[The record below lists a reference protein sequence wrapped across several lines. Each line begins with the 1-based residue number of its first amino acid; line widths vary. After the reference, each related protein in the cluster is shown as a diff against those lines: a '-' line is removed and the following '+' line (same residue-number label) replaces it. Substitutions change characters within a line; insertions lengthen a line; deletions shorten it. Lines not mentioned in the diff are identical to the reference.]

1 MTEQE
6 EIDVMREEINLT
18 TNLFYET
25 YNEKEY
31 NEKED
36 ALFYLLNPCYKDTL
50 DKCYYSVLSYKLYE
64 CYSKEDF
71 KRQIKVGVDWADYE
85 KNRDTGNKSTYR
97 LFNEKNGVILSG
109 EVLNSTNNIIKC
121 YIDDINNIKSG
132 AKIEEINQKE
142 NNVNSKIDKEEYK
155 YWATLLIAYFK
166 HHKVDE
172 GDIKIFINNIKK
184 SKFKLACENA
194 NSIPKEYIEGCVA
207 WFDKFS
213 CLAKMFF
220 HLATTIGNVM
230 PWPLHYN
237 YNPKNDELDIVQ
249 TKYQYYIGLYSK
261 VDNTGIDKGSWIKAF
276 VEGYYLQDFI
286 TNDMTRAIEF
296 LNLDKV
302 CKQKDYFLQK
312 WFENIINKINNSSED
327 DIEKWWNLYFYR
339 ASKAIMKRSYRIL
352 TGKNPN
358 AETEFTNAFTDFCVE
373 YGIKNEIEELIGHL
387 SKYEDQ
393 KIKGDKF
400 LKIEGEKI
408 DDELQELKK
417 LKEILQ
423 RKSEELTN

>member
-6 EIDVMREEINLT
+6 EIGVMRKKINLT
-18 TNLFYET
+18 TNLFYKT
-25 YNEKEY
+25 YNEE
-31 NEKED
+31 ED
-36 ALFYLLNPCYKDTL
+36 ALFYLLNRCYKDTL

-64 CYSKEDF
+64 CYLKEDF
-71 KRQIKVGVDWADYE
+71 KRQIHGTVDWEDYE
-85 KNRDTGNKSTYR
+85 KTRETGNKSTYR

-109 EVLNSTNNIIKC
+109 EVLNSTNNIIKS

-142 NNVNSKIDKEEYK
+142 NNANKKTGEKEDK

-166 HHKVDE
+166 HQS
-172 GDIKIFINNIKK
+172 N
-184 SKFKLACENA
+184 FKLACENA

-230 PWPLHYN
+230 PWPLYYN
-237 YNPKNDELDIVQ
+237 YKPKNDELDIVQ
-249 TKYQYYIGLYSK
+249 TKYQYYIGLYGK
-261 VDNTGIDKGSWIKAF
+261 VDNAGIDKESWIKAF
-276 VEGYYLQDFI
+276 VEGHYLQDFV

-302 CKQKDYFLQK
+302 CKQKDDSLQN

-352 TGKNPN
+352 TRKDPN
-358 AETEFTNAFTDFCVE
+358 AETEFTNAFTDFCLNS
-373 YGIKNEIEELIGHL
+373 GIKNEIEELIGHL

-408 DDELQELKK
+408 DDDLQELKK

>member
-1 MTEQE
+1 M
-6 EIDVMREEINLT
+6 MC
-18 TNLFYET
+18 
-25 YNEKEY
+25 K
-31 NEKED
+31 
-36 ALFYLLNPCYKDTL
+36 KD
-50 DKCYYSVLSYKLYE
+50 KLYE
-64 CYSKEDF
+64 EL
-71 KRQIKVGVDWADYE
+71 
-85 KNRDTGNKSTYR
+85 TGNLYQKMFDDKNDALMHLLNVDNEGNLDKAYYVVDKYYKKFYMYGDETWEIVNYR
-97 LFNEKNGVILSG
+97 NINKKYSEKLPKNKWEKCKLFNERNGLEVAG
-109 EVLNSTNNIIKC
+109 EVLNSTNNIIKR
-121 YIDDINNIKSG
+121 YINDINNIESE
-132 AKIEEINQKE
+132 AKIKEINQKE
-142 NNVNSKIDKEEYK
+142 NNANKKTGEKEDK

-172 GDIKIFINNIKK
+172 GDIKIFINNIKN
-184 SKFKLACENA
+184 SKFKPACENA

-230 PWPLHYN
+230 PWPLNYN
-237 YNPKNDELDIVQ
+237 YNPKNNELDIVQ

-261 VDNTGIDKGSWIKAF
+261 VDNTGIDKESWIKAF
-276 VEGYYLQDFI
+276 VEGHYLQDFV

-302 CKQKDYFLQK
+302 CKQKDDFLQK

-339 ASKAIMKRSYRIL
+339 ASKAIMKRGYRIL
-352 TGKNPN
+352 TKKDPN
-358 AETEFTNAFTDFCVE
+358 EETEFTNAFTDFCVK